1 MKYHIKSSLTGETEV
16 ISKHAH
22 FLYNIIHER
31 KLKIIAE
38 VGLWKAHLAMEIL
51 NSSCKHIVEEYWGID
66 PWMPVPHLK
75 LSDSRLS
82 RFDPDGS
89 KGEWEKLYWKS
100 CKYMIEHPQ
109 LRILRMTSL
118 DAAQMFE
125 NKKYFD
131 LVFIDASHTY
141 DECLLDIKAW
151 VPLIKDT
158 GIMSG
163 HDYMNGRHQHQGV
176 TEAIHTVF
184 KQEKIRKGKDR
195 TWHIPISDI

>member
-1 MKYHIKSSLTGETEV
+1 MEYNIESPLTGETEV

-31 KLKIIAE
+31 KIKIIAE
-38 VGLWKAHLAMEIL
+38 IGLWKGHLAMEIL
-51 NSSCKHIVEEYWGID
+51 NSSCKHIVEQYWGFD

-82 RFDPDGS
+82 RYDPDGS
-89 KGEWEKLYWKS
+89 KGEWERLHFRS
-100 CKYMIEHPQ
+100 TRHMIDHPQ
-109 LRILRMTSL
+109 LRVIRMASL
-118 DAAQMFE
+118 EAAKMFG

-141 DECLLDIKAW
+141 DECLEDIKAW

-163 HDYMNGRHQHQGV
+163 HDYMNGRVQHQGV
-176 TEAIHTVF
+176 TEAVHAAF
-184 KQEKIRKGKDR
+184 GQEKIHKGKDR
-195 TWHIPISDI
+195 TWYIPVADA